1 MRAYG
6 HKGALHVPKRADV
19 AQTLQPRLLPG
30 DLLVTLG
37 AGDVWMVGE
46 EILAARK
53 ALSAGKTGHG

>member
-1 MRAYG
+1 
-6 HKGALHVPKRADV
+6 
-19 AQTLQPRLLPG
+19 LPG